1 MGENTRKQCLEKK
14 GGIYNCSNQH
24 NDGQIILINR
34 PWKYV
39 RNDGSGKRVSYKKYV
54 RLEKTEGFKKDDYIE
69 RAGERIIPAECVPF
83 SSTDKYASMLNTP
96 RFKTKYQYKRGKKYA
111 KTLVGNAAMSGTLA
125 SFDNRDSKG
134 NVIKSPLEYYT
145 ADKNVAGIRRME
157 IYKRWLAGYV
167 TMKDLVAIYSAWRDY
182 KQYLFLASNK
192 GNMKALLCSKRGN
205 SKYVARIR
213 ERFSVLDG
221 MFDNNHV
228 FFKKA
233 DADAGKRVYTPALLV
248 TLTTDTKLMSNVESW
263 ETVGNEFNRFVSG
276 IKRSISPNF
285 DIIRTFEATC
295 NGYSHIHAILWFRDY
310 SFDVKAMPD
319 SRNVGDFEGFG
330 SKKYQYRV
338 DDNINQILHNHWHSD
353 IVDVRA
359 IDNLCGAMQ
368 YITKY
373 IRKSFHTNDE
383 LSVLNQALQWV
394 HGKRSF
400 SISGECG
407 KRLDAYTHNSNVKK
421 AKELDKNNL
430 YGKKWYVFS
439 EKWYVFGYGGFK
451 SLATCT
457 MINNEELWVYE
468 LTRLPEKVARYAA
481 LFCEKSNNPEKIRIG
496 NEITDSFLRLQSHR
510 QSAKKTVAGSVSM
523 NLKPISQSRT
533 SSGMLVNN
541 F

>member
-1 MGENTRKQCLEKK
+1 M
-14 GGIYNCSNQH
+14 
-24 NDGQIILINR
+24 
-34 PWKYV
+34 P
-39 RNDGSGKRVSYKKYV
+39 
-54 RLEKTEGFKKDDYIE
+54 
-69 RAGERIIPAECVPF
+69 
-83 SSTDKYASMLNTP
+83 
-96 RFKTKYQYKRGKKYA
+96 
-111 KTLVGNAAMSGTLA
+111 GTLA
-125 SFDNRDSKG
+125 SFGNRDSKG

-145 ADKNVAGIRRME
+145 ADKNIAGIRRME

-167 TMKDLVAIYSAWRDY
+167 TMEDLVEIYSAWRDY
-182 KQYLFLASNK
+182 KQYLFLVSNK
-192 GNMKALLCSKRGN
+192 DRKKALLCSKRGN
-205 SKYVARIR
+205 SKYVAKIR

-233 DADAGKRVYTPALLV
+233 DADTGKRVYTPALLV
-248 TLTTDTKLMSNVESW
+248 TLTTDTKLMTNIESW
-263 ETVGNEFNRFVSG
+263 ESVGNEFNRFVSG

-285 DIIRTFEATC
+285 DIIRTFEATRK
-295 NGYSHIHAILWFRDY
+295 GYSHIHAILWFRDY

-319 SRNVGDFEGFG
+319 SKNIGDFEGFG

-338 DDNINQILHNHWHSD
+338 DDNINQILHNHWHSN

-373 IRKSFHTNDE
+373 IRKSFHTEDE

-400 SISGECG
+400 SISGEFG

-421 AKELDKNNL
+421 AKWLDINNL
-430 YGKKWYVFS
+430 DV

-457 MINNEELWVYE
+457 IINNEELWMYE
-468 LTRLPEKVARYAA
+468 LTRLPDKVARYAA
-481 LFCEKSNNPEKIRIG
+481 LFVEKSNNPEKISIG
-496 NEITDSFLRLQSHR
+496 NHITDSFLRLQSHR
-510 QSAKKTVAGSVSM
+510 QSTKKTVAGSVSM

-533 SSGMLVNN
+533 SSGMRVNN